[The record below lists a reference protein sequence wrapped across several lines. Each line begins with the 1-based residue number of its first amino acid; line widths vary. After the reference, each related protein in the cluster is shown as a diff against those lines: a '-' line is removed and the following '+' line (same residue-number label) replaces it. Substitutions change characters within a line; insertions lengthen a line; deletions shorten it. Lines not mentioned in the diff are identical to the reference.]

1 MYVCSINVILLM
13 SIGRCVERG
22 QVVHLLLLLLEG
34 EEMKDNIF
42 TQQKLFFVFV
52 SSSIS
57 LNNYF

>member
-22 QVVHLLLLLLEG
+22 QVVHLLLLLLE